1 MLRKD
6 AWLRGPGWVAVG
18 VQTYGR
24 LYREREIALCRLRSN
39 LGKHLTSNAH
49 TGEKLK
55 MPGTAGMYTKS
66 KQTVSR
72 VGQNST
78 TIYLVSLPTW

>member
-1 MLRKD
+1 MVKRTRLGCCRGTVL
-6 AWLRGPGWVAVG
+6 WLR
-18 VQTYGR
+18 
-24 LYREREIALCRLRSN
+24 IALCRLRSN
-39 LGKHLTSNAH
+39 LGKHLTSRAH

-55 MPGTAGMYTKS
+55 MPGTAKS
-66 KQTVSR
+66 KQTVAR